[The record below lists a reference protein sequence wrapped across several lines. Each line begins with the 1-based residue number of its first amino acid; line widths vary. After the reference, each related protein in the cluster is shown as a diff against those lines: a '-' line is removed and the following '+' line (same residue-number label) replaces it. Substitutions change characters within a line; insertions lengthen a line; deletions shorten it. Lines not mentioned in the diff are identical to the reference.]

1 MLKPNLRLFLEESE
15 ITSDIVPDLIDLEY
29 NNEGD
34 NASSLRLIVRSSP
47 NLFNTDWMPRPLQY
61 IKCELF
67 YEGDSAKLN
76 AGNFQVE
83 SVREKVGF
91 GYDVIEIN
99 AISVPIIGRI
109 FEKRNLSFKKISL
122 ETVLRDKALG
132 LNLRPEIK
140 VPEIFVNLEQQE
152 QSDLE
157 FLRMIAGNWGLNF
170 TIDNGNLVMAGDAYF
185 RSIPAILS
193 MSRNEYASLELEHTG
208 YNTYADC
215 EVAYTW
221 LNEDK
226 KLTVKDWAVFTD
238 NLVSLRPS
246 RRLQHQMKFPVN
258 SPYHAAYAGVEQL
271 IKKNNGQISGTMV
284 SIGRS
289 ELVAFNNI
297 QVLGNRFNGKYQ
309 ILTAT
314 HRFNSD
320 TGWNCNC
327 KLKWIPIRAGDV
339 QFNWYDMLEIARG
352 SIGGFGIDI
361 PGIPGI

>member
-1 MLKPNLRLFLEESE
+1 MLKPNLRLFLQESE
-15 ITSDIVPDLIDLEY
+15 ISSDIIPDLIDLEY

-34 NASSLRLIVRSSP
+34 SASSLRLIVRSSP
-47 NLFNTDWMPRPLQY
+47 SLFNSNWMPRPLQY

-67 YEGDSAKLN
+67 YGGESAKLN

-83 SVREKVGF
+83 SVREKVGT

-109 FEKRNLSFKKISL
+109 FEKKNLSLKSVTL
-122 ETVLRDKALG
+122 ESVLTDKALG
-132 LNLRPEIK
+132 LNLDPKIQ
-140 VPEIFVNLEQQE
+140 VPELFINVDQQE

-170 TIDNGNLVMAGDAYF
+170 TIDNGALVMASDAYF
-185 RSIPAILS
+185 RTIPPILTV
-193 MSRNEYASLELEHTG
+193 SRSEYQSLDIEHSG
-208 YNTYADC
+208 YNVYSDC
-215 EVAYTW
+215 EVSYTW
-221 LNEDK
+221 LGEDK

-238 NLVSLRPS
+238 NLMSIRPS
-246 RRLQHQMKFPVN
+246 RRLQFAMNFPVV
-258 SPYHAAYAGVEQL
+258 SPYHAAYAGVEKL
-271 IKKNNGQISGTMV
+271 IKQNNGQITGRMS
-284 SIGRS
+284 SIGRP

-297 QVLGNRFNGKYQ
+297 QLAGNRFNGKYQ

-320 TGWNCNC
+320 GWNCEC
-327 KLKWIPIRAGDV
+327 KLKWIPVRAGDI
-339 QFNWYDMLEIARG
+339 QFNWYDLLEIARG